1 MNTKVM
7 LKEDR
12 QAAGQGMKIQEVF
25 DLIHDDV
32 KEMEDGFKQSLNSHV
47 QLVSKVGEYILNSGG
62 KRFRPMV
69 FLLVARLCK
78 YRGDRHIPLA
88 GVIEFIH
95 TATLLHDDVVDN
107 AALRRGSKS
116 ANIVWGNGA
125 SVLVGD
131 YILSKAFAVA
141 IANADMNVLNVLS
154 QTTTSMAEGE
164 VLQLAKH
171 NDLTMSEQE
180 YLDIVTNKTGVL
192 LSAAARIAAIISDVT
207 YEKEVALINYGLDLG
222 IAYQLMDDSLDY
234 ISNDED
240 LGKGVGN
247 DLREGKVTMPLIHAF
262 RNAAEAERKLL
273 KEAIE
278 DSELTDGRLASVLE
292 IIHKYK
298 GIEYTVQRAT
308 KHIEDA
314 KQSLTSFDSS
324 INKTALMTVADF
336 VIERKY

>member
-1 MNTKVM
+1 M
-7 LKEDR
+7 LKEER
-12 QAAGQGMKIQEVF
+12 PSANQPMQIQEVF

-32 KEMEDGFKQSLNSHV
+32 KLMEEGFKRSLSSNV
-47 QLVSKVGEYILNSGG
+47 PLVGKVSEYILNSGG

-78 YRGDRHIPLA
+78 YRGERHIPLA
-88 GVIEFIH
+88 GVVEFIH

-107 AALRRGSKS
+107 ATLRRGKKS
-116 ANIVWGNGA
+116 ANTVWGNSA

-131 YILSKAFAVA
+131 YILSKAFAIAVA
-141 IANADMNVLNVLS
+141 NSDMNVLNVLS

-234 ISNDED
+234 ISTDED
-240 LGKGVGN
+240 LGKGIGN
-247 DLREGKVTMPLIHAF
+247 DLREGKVTMPLIHAN
-262 RNAAEAERKLL
+262 RNATEMERKLL
-273 KEAIE
+273 KETIE
-278 DSELTDGRLASVLE
+278 AKELTDERLADVLE
-292 IIHKYK
+292 IINRYK

>member
-1 MNTKVM
+1 MKTKVM
-7 LKEDR
+7 LKEEIHP
-12 QAAGQGMKIQEVF
+12 AGQGLQIQEVF
-25 DLIHDDV
+25 DLIHDDI
-32 KEMEDGFKQSLNSHV
+32 KRMEDGFRNSLSSNV
-47 QLVSKVGEYILNSGG
+47 QLVNKVGEYILNSGG

-69 FLLVARLCK
+69 FILVARLCN
-78 YRGDRHIPLA
+78 YRGHRHIPLA

-107 AALRRGSKS
+107 ATLRRGSKS
-116 ANIVWGNGA
+116 ANTVWSDGA

-131 YILSKAFAVA
+131 YILSKAFSVA
-141 IANADMNVLNVLS
+141 IANADMSVLNVLS
-154 QTTTSMAEGE
+154 ETTTRMAEGE
-164 VLQLAKH
+164 VLQLVKH
-171 NDLTMSEQE
+171 SDVAMSEHE
-180 YLDIVTNKTGVL
+180 YLDVVTNKTGVL
-192 LSAAARIAAIISDVT
+192 LSAAARIAAIISDVS

-222 IAYQLMDDSLDY
+222 IAYQLMDDCLDY
-234 ISNDED
+234 TSTDKD

-247 DLREGKVTMPLIHAF
+247 DLREGKVTMPLIHAN
-262 RNAAEAERKLL
+262 RNATEAERKLL
-273 KEAIE
+273 KETIE
-278 DSELTDGRLASVLE
+278 AGELTDERLASVLD

-298 GIEYTVQRAT
+298 GIEYTVMRAT

>member
-1 MNTKVM
+1 M
-7 LKEDR
+7 KEDS
-12 QAAGQGMKIQEVF
+12 QYTDNGMQIQEVF
-25 DLIHDDV
+25 DLIHDDIQQ
-32 KEMEDGFKQSLNSHV
+32 MEYGFKQSLSSNV
-47 QLVSKVGEYILNSGG
+47 QLIGKVGEYILNSGG

-69 FLLVARLCK
+69 FLLVSRLCK
-78 YRGDRHIPLA
+78 YRGDKHIPLA

-107 AALRRGSKS
+107 ATLRRGSKS
-116 ANIVWGNGA
+116 ANAVWGDGA

-154 QTTTSMAEGE
+154 QTTSRMAEGE
-164 VLQLAKH
+164 VLQLVKH
-171 NDLTMSEQE
+171 SDVAMSEHE
-180 YLDIVTNKTGVL
+180 YLDVVTNKTGVL

-222 IAYQLMDDSLDY
+222 IAYQLMDDCLDY
-234 ISNDED
+234 TSTDAD

-247 DLREGKVTMPLIHAF
+247 DLREGKVTMPLIHAN
-262 RNAAEAERKLL
+262 RNATEAERKLL
-273 KEAIE
+273 KETIE
-278 DSELTDGRLASVLE
+278 AEELTDERLADVLDV
-292 IIHKYK
+292 IHKHK
-298 GIEYTVQRAT
+298 GIEYTLSQAT
-308 KHIEDA
+308 RHIEDA

-336 VIERKY
+336 VIQRKY